1 MVSHMCGVCRVC
13 VRVCVCV
20 CSLHVVR
27 HLGEGDEGDFPFFKN
42 QERFLDETKDRGD
55 LGSGKSIRSYETKY

>member
-1 MVSHMCGVCRVC
+1 MS
-13 VRVCVCV
+13 VCVCV

-55 LGSGKSIRSYETKY
+55 LGSGKSTKSYETKY